1 MSAGD
6 LEKQVTILKQQLL
19 QAQRLSA
26 IGELVSTTTHEFN
39 NVLMTIIGY
48 AQMGIRHKDQATR
61 DKALE
66 KILAAGQ
73 RAAKI
78 TNSVLGM
85 ARNRS
90 GSFEPTSIGKI
101 VEESLV
107 LLERDMQKYRIRLET
122 QIAPV
127 PEIRAIGNQIQQV
140 LLNLLI
146 NARQAMSPGGT
157 IVVRVEHDAK
167 ANTVDLVVRDTGSG
181 IPADKLS
188 RIFEPY
194 YSTKSGPDSS
204 GCGGTGLGLAAC
216 RQVVEQHQGRI
227 RVESTVGKGTQFTIK
242 LPIVNGDRG
251 PGNGEPENRNGKPV
265 TGYGLQVTGNGE
277 PGTGQGQSMCN
288 G

>member
-127 PEIRAIGNQIQQV
+127 PGDPRSAT
-140 LLNLLI
+140 
-146 NARQAMSPGGT
+146 RS
-157 IVVRVEHDAK
+157 
-167 ANTVDLVVRDTGSG
+167 
-181 IPADKLS
+181 S
-188 RIFEPY
+188 R
-194 YSTKSGPDSS
+194 
-204 GCGGTGLGLAAC
+204 CC
-216 RQVVEQHQGRI
+216 
-227 RVESTVGKGTQFTIK
+227 
-242 LPIVNGDRG
+242 
-251 PGNGEPENRNGKPV
+251 
-265 TGYGLQVTGNGE
+265 
-277 PGTGQGQSMCN
+277 
-288 G
+288 